1 MTTGISS
8 NSTASSNILEK
19 AQLLYL
25 PDGKA
30 TPEINS
36 SYNIIFMYNPTEI
49 SLSRSMNIEQAK
61 GARDSSGANKTSFK
75 HPNPYS
81 LKISNVIIDT
91 YELGISVLPEVYKFK
106 KGVEFLDPKNSAL
119 QESDSAKSA
128 KTGSGR
134 TNPEQQNRPPIYLF
148 IWGKHKY
155 LQCFIKQVTF
165 KFTMFFPNGDPA
177 RAVLDLS
184 LEQVSI
190 PQENN
195 GGTTPAPSKE
205 DREGADRA
213 FFT

>member
-1 MTTGISS
+1 MTDS
-8 NSTASSNILEK
+8 NVLQK
-19 AQLLYL
+19 AKLLYL

-30 TPEINS
+30 TPDPNKES
-36 SYNIIFMYNPTEI
+36 SYDITFMYNPTEI

-61 GARDSSGANKTSFK
+61 AARDSSGANKTSFK

-91 YELGISVLPEVYKFK
+91 YESGISVLPEVYKFK
-106 KGVEFLDPKNSAL
+106 KGVEFLDPKNSAP
-119 QESDSAKSA
+119 QADSSSTKLAKASA
-128 KTGSGR
+128 GK
-134 TNPEQQNRPPIYLF
+134 TNPKQQNRPPIYLF
-148 IWGKHKY
+148 VWGKHKY

-177 RAVLDLS
+177 RAVLDLT

-190 PQENN
+190 PQEKN
-195 GGTTPAPSKE
+195 GRETPAPTKE
-205 DREGADRA
+205 DREGTDRA